1 MHQRGSIDHWIPKK
15 CEVNTPIEKNLC
27 ISFQQ
32 CQSLAPVPGNRRNHA
47 VLSLEIIAASRSASG
62 D

>member
-1 MHQRGSIDHWIPKK
+1 MHQRGSPKHWIPKK
-15 CEVNTPIEKNLC
+15 REVNTPFEKNLC
-27 ISFQQ
+27 ITFQQ
-32 CQSLAPVPGNRRNHA
+32 CLSLAPVPENRRNHA